1 MERDY
6 KDLKACEICQ
16 KAFGLTRIR
25 HKCKRCNFIVC
36 ADCCKAKAIIIS
48 MKEASKETHK
58 VCNLCREDINYQNEI
73 KTTFRTSWA
82 NLSDLAKQWVANTNV
97 YQELS
102 LDPENDFNKYL
113 DESMNNEQL
122 KSLIEDLL
130 SDLSQGRADRES
142 FNYSMLEFLH
152 YSQQGAQNLAHRKN
166 VENVLR
172 AYYARYPNQ
181 GYVSLLIPV
190 TVELLA
196 FADEKTAFYL
206 LCYLSEKIVPENFW
220 NMNADPLP
228 FAGLLK
234 QKYVMEQA
242 SKAVLNPSNSAQVNL
257 KPFLL
262 TFKKTANSL
271 IGGLM
276 ADVVNFSTVTTIWN
290 EMFRQKSFRPVQNA
304 IIKIIKNSKT
314 YFEQFSDLTLYNY
327 RLFVCRCIHPS
338 GLKSDIVTQLYPQDE
353 DKYAQE
359 FETTVLPEAV
369 KNHEVLNNSLNIFR
383 ELTPE
388 DYTVVCVKVK
398 EIVQNLRIQKKLN
411 INFAYLTQPTFI
423 SVLKSTPTLGNYSD
437 EELGEIFT
445 SLDLHKEEA
454 ISSRV
459 LVGLLALLISNDLSA
474 KLNEVFAIFDVSGS
488 KKLSPNDMPAVLGF
502 LGEVLPVLNE
512 ADATYINFNVHLY
525 EMLEKLRR
533 KVQTIEHI
541 TPQDFQLILSKY
553 PVFKIVTGEARI
565 VQRRSDSIVSFISMG
580 QSNLDLDSEQ
590 EEEDRNLDDLEEVLN
605 NGEESPNII
614 QSSPEKIEAED
625 NSKSGSKNSTEVIE
639 NAPSDLS
646 PQKEPRSPQDF
657 EIIKN
662 EVQPEPEVQAVQVEE
677 LQVEKEEEEEPKV
690 VEVEELPKEEE
701 NIQVVQE
708 EKQPE
713 GISSEEEEIIE
724 KSVEPQVVAEEPEVQ
739 VQVQEEI
746 VSEPIH
752 VPVKEEEPQEQLQVV
767 AVEGSVPVVAVQ
779 EEQPQVVAVEEKA
792 SVQEVQEAHVAV
804 AVESEPVEE
813 QKPEVVVTVEQVQ
826 PEIQVQVQIQEPEQ
840 IKQQEEPQQQQQTA
854 AVQVEVQVQ
863 VQEPTPVVSI
873 TNSNQQIIVDDE
885 EDEEESQA
893 STQVEANNNP
903 AAIKVKMNSRNRN
916 VQERNAEA
924 AHERETCKMCN
935 IF

>member
-25 HKCKRCNFIVC
+25 HKCKRCNFIIC

-48 MKEASKETHK
+48 MKEASKEPHK
-58 VCNLCREDINYQNEI
+58 VCNLCREDINYQNDI

-82 NLSDLAKQWVANTNV
+82 QLSDLAKQWVANSNV

-102 LDPENDFNKYL
+102 FDPESDFNKYL

-130 SDLSQGRADRES
+130 SDISQGRADKES
-142 FNYSMLEFLH
+142 FNFSMLEFLY
-152 YSQQGAQNLAHRKN
+152 YSQQGVQNLAPRKN

-206 LCYLSEKIVPENFW
+206 LCYLSEKIVPQNFW
-220 NMNADPLP
+220 NMNAEPLP
-228 FAGLLK
+228 FAGLLR

-242 SKAVLNPSNSAQVNL
+242 SKAVLNPSNAANVNL

-262 TFKKTANSL
+262 TFKKTGNSL

-290 EMFRQKSFRPVQNA
+290 EMFRTKSFRPVQNA
-304 IIKIIKNSKT
+304 ILKVIKNSKT

-327 RLFVCRCIHPS
+327 RLFVSRCIHPS

-353 DKYAQE
+353 DRYGQE
-359 FETTVLPEAV
+359 FETTILPQAV
-369 KNHEVLNNSLNIFR
+369 KANEVINNSLNIFR

-411 INFAYLTQPTFI
+411 INFAYLTQPTFV
-423 SVLKSTPTLGNYSD
+423 SVLKSTPTLSNYSD

-459 LVGLLALLISNDLSA
+459 LIGLLALLISTDLSA
-474 KLNEVFAIFDVSGS
+474 KLNEVFAIFDPSGS

-565 VQRRSDSIVSFISMG
+565 VQRRSDSIISFISMG
-580 QSNLDLDSEQ
+580 QSNIDNDSEQ
-590 EEEDRNLDDLEEVLN
+590 EQEDDRNLDDLEEVL

-614 QSSPEKIEAED
+614 QSSPERVED
-625 NSKSGSKNSTEVIE
+625 TSKSGSKNSTEVIE
-639 NAPSDLS
+639 GAPSDLS
-646 PQKEPRSPQDF
+646 PTKEPRSPQDF

-662 EVQPEPEVQAVQVEE
+662 EVQPEPEPVQKEIEEPQVQPVQV
-677 LQVEKEEEEEPKV
+677 EEPKV
-690 VEVEELPKEEE
+690 VEEDGPKEEE
-701 NIQVVQE
+701 NSPVVQE
-708 EKQPE
+708 EEQAV
-713 GISSEEEEIIE
+713 SSEEEIIE
-724 KSVEPQVVAEEPEVQ
+724 KTVEPEPIIEEPK

-746 VSEPIH
+746 VPEP
-752 VPVKEEEPQEQLQVV
+752 VPVHEEQQEQPQVIAVEEP
-767 AVEGSVPVVAVQ
+767 VPVQVIQ
-779 EEQPQVVAVEEKA
+779 EEQPQVVVAVEEKA
-792 SVQEVQEAHVAV
+792 PVQEVQEVPV
-804 AVESEPVEE
+804 TVVVETQHVEE
-813 QKPEVVVTVEQVQ
+813 QKPEVVVTVEHVQ

-840 IKQQEEPQQQQQTA
+840 IKQQE
-854 AVQVEVQVQ
+854 AVTVQVQ
-863 VQEPTPVVSI
+863 VQVEEPTATATVVT
-873 TNSNQQIIVDDE
+873 TNNQQIIVDDE
-885 EDEEESQA
+885 EDEESQA
-893 STQVEANNNP
+893 STQVEANNPP
-903 AAIKVKMNSRNRN
+903 AAIKVKMNSQHRGVNK
-916 VQERNAEA
+916 ERNAEA
-924 AHERETCKMCN
+924 AHEKEGSCKMCN